1 MEAAAEIERMAMIG
15 RKMKVELT
23 DAGKAVY
30 SGNPLGYAHEGD
42 AGIDLRI
49 VEPVEIWP
57 EETKAVG
64 TGVRMEIPDG
74 CVGLVFP
81 RSGLSTKRGI
91 VLANCVGVIDS
102 GYRGEVMATLRNQSL
117 DAVSLEA
124 GERVCQLV
132 VMPFCPVSIVQAE
145 LSETERGHDGFGSTG
160 TL

>member
-42 AGIDLRI
+42 SGIDLRI

-57 EETKAVG
+57 EETKVVG

-81 RSGLSTKRGI
+81 RSGLSTKKGI

-102 GYRGEVMATLRNQSL
+102 GYRGEVMATLRNWSL
-117 DAVSLEA
+117 DAVNLEA

-132 VMPFCPVSIVQAE
+132 VMPFCPVEIVQAE
-145 LSETERGHDGFGSTG
+145 LSETERGRDGFGSTG